1 MRRISA
7 THRLVVALAN
17 LTGLASCVA
26 FLLLERLSGTAV
38 DPVVRRS
45 CPTFFQKMI
54 APLRRGF
61 FIFAGM
67 ESACPLHRD
76 DIAQR
81 YGVVWACSDAFLL
94 I

>member
-17 LTGLASCVA
+17 LTGLASCV
-26 FLLLERLSGTAV
+26 
-38 DPVVRRS
+38 
-45 CPTFFQKMI
+45 FQKMI